1 MNWWVADGWWRNY
14 GHLCIA
20 YGNPALFASPKSH
33 IHPEI
38 WGGACWGRGPQGPQT
53 PHPRITL
60 VGSFVALRDDDSRV
74 SWAVDQRLK
83 QHHCNRW
90 TLEKVH
96 HIYSPLDIFW
106 TFSFEKA
113 LPNPLNPLSHC
124 FEVRA
129 RTRSCS
135 VGHKPSPL
143 TKVLNVFCCPVRFP
157 AIGVYA
163 FKRAQSAM
171 QQPLLE
177 EAQTVV

>member
-1 MNWWVADGWWRNY
+1 MGIQHCLPLPRVISIPKFEEEHVEDRDEDRKGHKLHTPESHWWD
-14 GHLCIA
+14 HLWPFMMMTA
-20 YGNPALFASPKSH
+20 AFL
-33 IHPEI
+33 
-38 WGGACWGRGPQGPQT
+38 GA
-53 PHPRITL
+53 I
-60 VGSFVALRDDDSRV
+60 
-74 SWAVDQRLK
+74 DQRLK
-83 QHHCNRW
+83 QHHCNCW

-96 HIYSPLDIFW
+96 HIYSPLGIFW

-135 VGHKPSPL
+135 VGHKPSPP